1 MQKKLRIN
9 SFCSFFLWPMWV
21 QSILLLVVFPSSFV
35 RSSLTDK
42 GTELISRVPK
52 LSIWRESFCKK
63 KKKGKWRANSECFSN
78 TSNTFLCLFISDL
91 VKSWATKTT
100 TEKWFFGQK
109 KLGINSFVRLFVT
122 NVSKLLLVFFQV
134 SSDL

>member
-9 SFCSFFLWPMWV
+9 SFVRFFCDQCEYRAYCCWSFFLQVSSDLALPIKELSLFLES
-21 QSILLLVVFPSSFV
+21 QNLVFDEKAFV
-35 RSSLTDK
+35 
-42 GTELISRVPK
+42 
-52 LSIWRESFCKK
+52 K
-63 KKKGKWRANSECFSN
+63 KKKGKWLANSECFSN

-122 NVSKLLLVFFQV
+122 NVSKLLLVFSQV
-134 SSDL
+134 WSDL